1 MPEGVLSLAVDYAPV
16 VIKEKTFWMPKT
28 VKAEQTVPNPKMPVG
43 GQYVAEY
50 SNYQEFKV
58 STKITY

>member
-1 MPEGVLSLAVDYAPV
+1 VLSLAVDYAPV
-16 VIKEKTFWMPKT
+16 VIQEKTFWMPRT
-28 VKAEQTVPNPKMPVG
+28 VTAEQTVPNPKAPVG

-58 STKITY
+58 AVRMKY